1 MPLNMLLR
9 VTMMNNME
17 NHLKTQLEVALKP
30 DYCEVVNESSQHS
43 GPATES
49 HFKLVVV
56 SEQFNEMKL
65 IDRHRFINKLFAEE
79 LSHIHALAM
88 HTYTPKEWQ
97 KRQSAPESPEC
108 SSKS

>member
-1 MPLNMLLR
+1 MK
-9 VTMMNNME
+9 NNME
-17 NHLKTQLEVALKP
+17 NHFPPPLSSSLPPSSCSFVP
-30 DYCEVVNESSQHS
+30 ESNQHS